1 MNILKRFIKAEERIL
16 SNAENIAHENIVKL
30 YGLYKQAT
38 VGDNTTP
45 RPWSFQFYACAK
57 WDEWTSHAGKN
68 KEDAMSEYI
77 GLSFLIG
84 NQDA

>member
-1 MNILKRFIKAEERIL
+1 MNILKRFIKAEERIT
-16 SNAENIAHENIVKL
+16 SNYENISRENTVKL
-30 YGLYKQAT
+30 YALYKQAT

-45 RPWSFQFYACAK
+45 RPWKFQFYACAE
-57 WDEWTSHAGKN
+57 WDEWTSYAGKN

-84 NQDA
+84 NQHA